1 MTVFVFNL
9 LGVVSGGWLVSWLLR
24 VDSGSLVS
32 HISHIAV
39 ISVGGVLDVLDPAVG
54 KSHRV
59 RSGNVAGTIGLLL
72 ALEVG
77 LAVVVSNGVGEGVG
91 RDLIGV
97 LLGLVGWSGL
107 VSWSRG
113 IGGGSVD
120 SVGNDWGS
128 VDSVSHGVDG
138 MVGNW
143 VDGMVGNWVDGMV
156 GNGVNS
162 VVGNAV
168 DGVVDG
174 GMVDG
179 GNGVMRDHSS
189 LAYWDWSVGSNGGL
203 DLSQT
208 LGVVGLSHGGVGSSE
223 SLGLTESSDLTV
235 SRGD

>member
-1 MTVFVFNL
+1 LF
-9 LGVVSGGWLVSWLLR
+9 LGVVSGGWLVSRLLR

-39 ISVGGVLDVLDPAVG
+39 ISIGGVLDVLDPAVG

-59 RSGNVAGTIGLLL
+59 RSGDVAGTIGLLL

-91 RDLIGV
+91 RDLIRV

-143 VDGMVGNWVDGMV
+143 VDGMVGNWV
-156 GNGVNS
+156 NS
-162 VVGNAV
+162 VVGNWVDGSV

-174 GMVDG
+174 GVVETGDG

-189 LAYWDWSVGSNGGL
+189 LAYRDWSVGSNGGL

-208 LGVVGLSHGGVGSSE
+208 FGVVGLSHRGVGSSE
-223 SLGLTESSDLTV
+223 SLGLAESSDLTV
-235 SRGD
+235 SGGH